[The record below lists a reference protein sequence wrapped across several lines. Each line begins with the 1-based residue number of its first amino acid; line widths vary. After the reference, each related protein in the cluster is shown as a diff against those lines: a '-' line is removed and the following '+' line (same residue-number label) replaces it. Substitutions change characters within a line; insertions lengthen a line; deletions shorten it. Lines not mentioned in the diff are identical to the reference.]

1 MSLDTESRSW
11 LAPVSVLK
19 GALTIAAEPIP
30 IRDMNQSAASLL
42 AFGSVNIA
50 LLDVDPMRWGI
61 TDAGRITLRR
71 TASFDLVAT
80 SEVRTALGLSGTY
93 TGAADYTAVDVAPG
107 VVIPTRGLR
116 LDGPL
121 WSSEGYRPANTSGAA
136 TGALHTLG
144 GGSVLLDL
152 PWADAWALETTARGV
167 VYDIVHCG
175 RWVGRG
181 RVTDVTR
188 ERQGRLSSI
197 ITLSLSVQGTL

>member
-1 MSLDTESRSW
+1 MSLDSESQSW
-11 LAPVSVLK
+11 LAPVSQPAGTLS
-19 GALTIAAEPIP
+19 IAAEPTP
-30 IRDMNQSAASLL
+30 ILDRNQSAASL
-42 AFGSVNIA
+42 IA
-50 LLDVDPMRWGI
+50 SGAANVSLLDEDPMRWGI
-61 TDAGRITLRR
+61 TDAGRLTLRR
-71 TASFDLVAT
+71 SAVFVWVAS
-80 SEVRTALGLSGTY
+80 SEILTMMGLSGTY
-93 TGAADYTAVDVAPG
+93 TGAADYTAVDPAPG
-107 VVIPTRGLR
+107 VVIPSRGLR

-136 TGALHTLG
+136 TSALHTLG
-144 GGSVLLDL
+144 GGSILLDL

-167 VYDIVHCG
+167 VYDVVHCG